1 MGINQIILELIAVND
16 IQVKA
21 AEVVVNCT
29 QCMLPIRMTKTNTEA
44 KQHAESKHSTCTF
57 ATCFPGQFD
66 PTVIVAVTTAPSTTS
81 SSSAA
86 PVVKKVAKKADDL
99 SFLDAALLPNGKKK

>member
-1 MGINQIILELIAVND
+1 VI
-16 IQVKA
+16 
-21 AEVVVNCT
+21 VNCT

-44 KQHAESKHSTCTF
+44 KQHAESKHSTFPF

-66 PTVIVAVTTAPSTTS
+66 PTVVVAATAPSAAVA
-81 SSSAA
+81 AA
-86 PVVKKVAKKADDL
+86 PVAKKAVKKADDL